1 VRVSSFVLAGLVSL
15 VSLTPSLGCKPEGSV
30 DPSIQAA
37 AEQGA
42 WAIHETLEARIAAG
56 EASEADRVAALDR
69 VREAADDASAAHAYA
84 RASVAGRVA
93 EKRGLGA
100 LDLLEET
107 REWAE
112 LSIQRDPDFDGMAA
126 KRLLGTL
133 YVLAGRHLKKGDSE
147 AGLELLE
154 EVVEAH
160 PDVAR
165 NQLRLGEGYVALGD
179 AESGFEPLCRAQAGR
194 ATLTGE
200 EQRLLDQLIEDAGGA
215 EALGCEVAE

>member
-1 VRVSSFVLAGLVSL
+1 VRVSAFVLAGVVSL
-15 VSLTPSLGCKPEGSV
+15 VALVAVTGCKPKGSV
-30 DPSIQAA
+30 DPSIDVA

-42 WAIHETLEARIAAG
+42 WAIHEVLEARIAEG
-56 EASEADRVAALDR
+56 QASEADRAAALDR
-69 VREAADDASAAHAYA
+69 VREAPDDGSAAHAYA

-93 EKRGLGA
+93 EGRGLQA
-100 LDLLEET
+100 LALLEEM

-112 LSIQRDPDFDGMAA
+112 ASIQRDPNFEGMAA

-133 YVLAGRHLKKGDSE
+133 YVLAGRHLSKGDSE

-154 EVVEAH
+154 EVAEAH

-165 NQLRLGEGYVALGD
+165 NHLRLGEGYVALGD

-194 ATLTGE
+194 ATLTNGE
-200 EQRLLDQLIEDAGGA
+200 QKLLDQLIEDAGGA
-215 EALGCEVAE
+215 GALGCEVAE

>member
-15 VSLTPSLGCKPEGSV
+15 VCLTPAIGCKPKGPV
-30 DPSIQAA
+30 DPSIAAA

-56 EASEADRVAALDR
+56 KASEADRAAALDR
-69 VREAADDASAAHAYA
+69 VREAADDGTAAHAYA

-93 EKRGLGA
+93 EGRGLQA
-100 LDLLEET
+100 LDLLEEI

-112 LSIQRDPDFDGMAA
+112 ASIQRDPDFEGMAA
-126 KRLLGTL
+126 KRMLGTL

-147 AGLELLE
+147 EGLELLE
-154 EVVEAH
+154 EVAEAH

-179 AESGFEPLCRAQAGR
+179 PESAFEALCRAQAGR
-194 ATLTGE
+194 ASLTAE
-200 EQRLLDQLIEDAGGA
+200 EQKLLDQLIEDAGGA
-215 EALGCEVAE
+215 AALGCEATE